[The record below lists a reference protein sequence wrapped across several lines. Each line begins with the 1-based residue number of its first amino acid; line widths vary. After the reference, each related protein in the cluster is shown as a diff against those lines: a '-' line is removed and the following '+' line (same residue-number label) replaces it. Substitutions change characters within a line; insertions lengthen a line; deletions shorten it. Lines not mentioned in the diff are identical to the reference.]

1 MYVDHGRLVSRGRA
15 GAAAS
20 DFGALEVFAGAAIA
34 HTDPF
39 TVIAALDMQLAA
51 LSAPA
56 DRSCTDAW

>member
-1 MYVDHGRLVSRGRA
+1 MSRGRA

-39 TVIAALDMQLAA
+39 AVVAALDMQLAA

-56 DRSCTDAW
+56 ERSCTDAW